1 MNSTETEELPLEEIA
16 QDVTTDGESYFT
28 ISFWNELSKAAL

>member
-1 MNSTETEELPLEEIA
+1 MNSNETEELSLEEIA

-28 ISFWNELSKAAL
+28 ISFWSELSKAEL